1 MNKKVAELAA
11 KNMEAEAE
19 AIKEYLPLLDALL
32 EAGDTV
38 GANIVKEIIGDEK
51 NHQNL
56 LQVILMH
63 HDGGIPI
70 ASDDMLP
77 TFKYLGQHL
86 KNE

>member
-19 AIKEYLPLLDALL
+19 AIKEYLPLLDALM
-32 EAGDTV
+32 EAGDMS
-38 GANIVKEIIGDEK
+38 GAAMVKEIIGDEK

-63 HDGGIPI
+63 HDGSIPI
-70 ASDDMLP
+70 ASDDMLA

-86 KNE
+86 KTE